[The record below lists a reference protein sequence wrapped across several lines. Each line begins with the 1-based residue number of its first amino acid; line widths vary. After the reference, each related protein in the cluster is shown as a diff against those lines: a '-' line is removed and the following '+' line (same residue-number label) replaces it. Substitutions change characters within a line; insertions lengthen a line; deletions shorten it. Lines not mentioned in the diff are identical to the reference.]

1 MGRIAASYFRFTE
14 SLLRQPTMVTEKFRR
29 QLRQEAEKWW
39 SEGLIDVNLYEQ
51 LANRYQLHTLERDA
65 SHRFIAI
72 LMGLGS
78 ILLGLAAI
86 TFVAANWQVWSRPV
100 KVLLMMSLFLGVNAG
115 GFYLWRRPTGL
126 KGQQRLGQGLLLL
139 GALLLGANLALLSQ
153 MFHQSGNF
161 YELVLVWG
169 LGVIVMAYSLR
180 LTSLGVLA
188 WILIA
193 LGYGS
198 GWLSRSF
205 GEDLS
210 IWQLVIQHMPLAA
223 GGLFIP
229 LAYEC
234 RSKVLFALGSS
245 LVATS
250 LCLNFLALWNTS
262 STGWIIAIAFALP
275 PALLWSYSSR
285 IWRSTQTVDPF
296 QSIAR
301 NLALW
306 CLSVNLFILA
316 FRPWWNPSYSNF
328 VDRPWG
334 WHPLLDGVILAGIT
348 GLGWLQLR
356 HEWQGGGWLQDR
368 ALNSLTIGLFSL
380 VIALC
385 LIWNFDVSPL
395 LGIGVFLLNLM
406 LFLLAVGL
414 IRDGLALGDRGRFWG
429 GMVLLVLG
437 IISRMLEYDTGLLL
451 KSISFGLCG
460 VGIIAAGLWF
470 ERRSIAISH
479 DL

>member
-1 MGRIAASYFRFTE
+1 
-14 SLLRQPTMVTEKFRR
+14 MVTEKFRR

-39 SEGLIDVNLYEQ
+39 SEGLIDANLYEQ
-51 LANRYQLHTLERDA
+51 LADRYQLRTLERDA

-100 KVLLMMSLFLGVNAG
+100 KVLLLMSLFLGVNAA
-115 GFYLWRRPTGL
+115 GFYLWRQPARL
-126 KGQQRLGQGLLLL
+126 RGQQRLGQGLLLL

-205 GEDLS
+205 GEGLS
-210 IWQLVIQHMPLAA
+210 LWELLIQHMPLAA

-229 LAYEC
+229 LAYQC
-234 RSKVLFALGSS
+234 RSKVLFALGGG
-245 LVATS
+245 LVAAS
-250 LCLNFLALWNTS
+250 LGFNFLALWNTS
-262 STGWIIAIAFALP
+262 LSTGWIVAIAFALP

-296 QSIAR
+296 QSTAR

-306 CLSVNLFILA
+306 CLSINLFILA
-316 FRPWWNPSYSNF
+316 FRSWWDPSLNNF
-328 VDRPWG
+328 VDRPWE
-334 WHPLLDGVILAGIT
+334 WYPLLDGVILAGIT

-356 HEWQGGGWLQDR
+356 QDWQQGGWPRDR
-368 ALNSLTIGLFSL
+368 VLHSLTIGL
-380 VIALC
+380 VILIMAVC
-385 LIWNFDVSPL
+385 LIVNFELSPL
-395 LGIGVFLLNLM
+395 LGIGVLLLNGM

-451 KSISFGLCG
+451 KSIGFGLCG

-470 ERRSIAISH
+470 ERRSTPHSP
-479 DL
+479 